1 MARKVIVLDFK
12 ELEPIMAL
20 GIATLIAVLTAGY
33 YLMKRAGAAPRSSLL
48 D

>member
-1 MARKVIVLDFK
+1 MARKVIALDFK
-12 ELEPIMAL
+12 ELEAMMAL
-20 GIATLIAVLTAGY
+20 GIATLIAALAARY